1 VSFTYQAVMAT
12 PFGALGIRCNERA
25 VTGIDFLPAGTPPLA
40 PVNSIATQAC
50 AELQSYLD
58 DPAYRFHVPTELH
71 GTPYQRKVWQAI
83 AGIPAAQPLSYG
95 ELAGRIGSSPRAV
108 GQACGANPIP
118 IVIPCHRVLAKGGLG
133 GFMHSRGSGPLDI
146 KQWLL
151 RHEAGE

>member
-1 VSFTYQAVMAT
+1 VSAAYQAVMAA

-25 VTGIDFLPAGTPPLA
+25 VTGIDFLPADTPLLA
-40 PVNSIATQAC
+40 PVNGIAAQAC
-50 AELQSYLD
+50 VELQRYLD
-58 DPAYRFHVPTELH
+58 DPAYRFQVPTELH
-71 GTPYQRKVWQAI
+71 GTPYQRKVWHAI
-83 AGIPAAQPLSYG
+83 AAISAAQPVSYG

>member
-1 VSFTYQAVMAT
+1 MAT

-25 VTGIDFLPAGTPPLA
+25 VTGIDFLPAETRPLA
-40 PVNSIATQAC
+40 PANSIAAQTC
-50 AELQSYLD
+50 AELQSYLV
-58 DPAYRFHVPTELH
+58 DPAHRFHVPLELH
-71 GTPYQRKVWQAI
+71 GTTYQHKVWQAI
-83 AGIPAAQPLSYG
+83 AAIPPAQRLSYG
-95 ELAGRIGSSPRAV
+95 DLAGRIGSSPRAV

-118 IVIPCHRVLAKGGLG
+118 IVIPCHRVLAKSGLG

>member
-1 VSFTYQAVMAT
+1 MAT

-25 VTGIDFLPAGTPPLA
+25 VTGIDFLPAETRPLA
-40 PVNSIATQAC
+40 PVNSIAAQAC

-58 DPAYRFHVPTELH
+58 DPAHRFHVPLELH

-95 ELAGRIGSSPRAV
+95 ELASRIGASPRAV

-118 IVIPCHRVLAKGGLG
+118 IVIPCHRVIRSDGSLGNYGDDPALKALLLAHEREHGAGRKGG
-133 GFMHSRGSGPLDI
+133 
-146 KQWLL
+146 
-151 RHEAGE
+151 A